1 MHGFQIHMH
10 ESVDESGE
18 RSAQFGILLAVSADY
33 LLRNITPGNGHLL
46 IKRVAGSGLQA
57 DI

>member
-1 MHGFQIHMH
+1 MH